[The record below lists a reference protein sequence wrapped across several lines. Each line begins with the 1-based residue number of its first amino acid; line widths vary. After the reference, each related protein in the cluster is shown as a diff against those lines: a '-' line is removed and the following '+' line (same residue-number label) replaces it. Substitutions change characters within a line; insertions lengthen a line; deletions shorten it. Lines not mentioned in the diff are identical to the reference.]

1 MRKNESIRKLIES
14 NRLKHY
20 EVADQMGISDSRF
33 SVWLRKEL
41 EGERKER
48 TMKAIEKLT
57 SN

>member
-1 MRKNESIRKLIES
+1 MKKNESVRRLIEI

-20 EVADQMGISDSRF
+20 EVADQIGISDSCF